1 MIKRLITIKVIIL
14 VLAMIILACSS
25 CQTNS
30 RAANYNAAKQKSTQD
45 FHKGSQGKCNRYKH

>member
-25 CQTNS
+25 CQSS
-30 RAANYNAAKQKSTQD
+30 RAANYKAAKEKSMQD

>member
-1 MIKRLITIKVIIL
+1 MRKLIAIL
-14 VLAMIILACSS
+14 LAAAVFSA

-30 RAANYNAAKQKSTQD
+30 RAANYNAAKQKSMQD

>member
-1 MIKRLITIKVIIL
+1 MIKRLIIIKVILLL
-14 VLAMIILACSS
+14 VMIAIACSS
-25 CQTNS
+25 CQTS

>member
-14 VLAMIILACSS
+14 VLAMITLACSS
-25 CQTNS
+25 CQSS
-30 RAANYNAAKQKSTQD
+30 RAANYKAAKEKSIQD